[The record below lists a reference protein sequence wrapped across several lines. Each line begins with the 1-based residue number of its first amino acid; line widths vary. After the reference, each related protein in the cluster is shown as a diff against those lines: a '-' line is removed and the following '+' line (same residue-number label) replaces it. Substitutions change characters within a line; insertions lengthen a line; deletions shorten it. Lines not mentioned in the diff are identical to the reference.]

1 MAIKISK
8 ATKGPAWHKAF
19 LPVRPGIDQKHE
31 KCLLIKNVPNRNK
44 FFFALSRAFFVRK
57 TFWHKILK
65 R

>member
-44 FFFALSRAFFVRK
+44 FFLLYWTEKEF
-57 TFWHKILK
+57 
-65 R
+65 